1 MAPGEP
7 ATDQKLTSEKA
18 TRIIAAMR
26 TCVAR
31 YGAAGATFDHVS
43 KEAGVSRGLLHY
55 YFGSK
60 QNLLIE
66 VVRNETERLVDTIHA
81 ATSFA
86 TTGEELV
93 DLLLAQLRIIL
104 TEEPEIYLLGF
115 ELVGEAQRHPDIAD
129 EVAEFNR
136 RTRGGF
142 AEIIAEMTA
151 KGTISPR
158 HSPTATAGALLALAN
173 GLAHEILQDPEG
185 DHEAC
190 TTAVIDA
197 ARHLLGA
204 QNS

>member
-1 MAPGEP
+1 MASGEP
-7 ATDQKLTSEKA
+7 ASDQKLSGEKA
-18 TRIIAAMR
+18 TRIVSAMR

-66 VVRNETERLVDTIHA
+66 VIRSETERLVGVIHL
-81 ATSFA
+81 ATAVADSA
-86 TTGEELV
+86 EELV

-104 TEEPEIYLLGF
+104 AEEPEIYLLGF
-115 ELVGEAQRHPDIAD
+115 ELVGEAQRHPEIAN

-142 AEIIAEMTA
+142 AEIIAEMTT
-151 KGTISPR
+151 KGAISPR
-158 HSPTATAGALLALAN
+158 HSPAATAGALLALAN

-190 TTAVIDA
+190 TAAVIDA